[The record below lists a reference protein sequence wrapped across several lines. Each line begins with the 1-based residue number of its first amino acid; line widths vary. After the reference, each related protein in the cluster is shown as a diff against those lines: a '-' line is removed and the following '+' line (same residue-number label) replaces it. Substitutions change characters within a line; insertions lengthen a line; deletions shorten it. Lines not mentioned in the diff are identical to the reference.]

1 MAHASLLLSQSVQ
14 EARQISRQPNTSLMF
29 HGFYYIYNVTTFAEN
44 KKKNDCPSQR
54 MLANNTPT
62 TTLHSF
68 RVENLSN

>member
-44 KKKNDCPSQR
+44 KKKMIVHRSEC
-54 MLANNTPT
+54 
-62 TTLHSF
+62 
-68 RVENLSN
+68 